1 MPEPIR
7 LHHLKVLKNP
17 LKILE
22 LSTKIQNTSMD
33 KNAIAVAKY
42 YEAKAWLLLTH
53 EHTDLSVE
61 LSSTRDLIRQ
71 MSSQWALVA
80 YRNFSKAQKLNPED
94 GALSGFESEI
104 EVLKCMSDLYK
115 NQKLD
120 SDFIEGLGPENPSNL
135 D

>member
-42 YEAKAWLLLTH
+42 YEAKAWLLM
-53 EHTDLSVE
+53 SI
-61 LSSTRDLIRQ
+61 STLQLIGHR
-71 MSSQWALVA
+71 
-80 YRNFSKAQKLNPED
+80 
-94 GALSGFESEI
+94 
-104 EVLKCMSDLYK
+104 
-115 NQKLD
+115 
-120 SDFIEGLGPENPSNL
+120 
-135 D
+135 

>member
-42 YEAKAWLLLTH
+42 YEAKAWLLIGIKIILFNGMIIGRLNSVKFQNFNF
-53 EHTDLSVE
+53 LSY
-61 LSSTRDLIRQ
+61 I
-71 MSSQWALVA
+71 
-80 YRNFSKAQKLNPED
+80 
-94 GALSGFESEI
+94 G
-104 EVLKCMSDLYK
+104 
-115 NQKLD
+115 
-120 SDFIEGLGPENPSNL
+120 
-135 D
+135 